1 MTKKLLLSGLDCA
14 HCASKIEAKVQ
25 ELDGVDQAHLNFIEK
40 TLTIQ
45 FKDQALEA
53 HILDSTEKIVKK
65 LEPDVK
71 VKEISK
77 KTEAEST
84 HKSNKKEKSFLM
96 EHIEMII
103 AVILFAAAFA
113 LKGNVSLVVLAVAY
127 ALSGRE
133 VLVKAVKNIFNGQV
147 FDENFL
153 MAVATIGAIVLGEYK
168 EAVGVMIFYGIGEAF
183 QDYAVGRSRESIK
196 ALLDIKAD
204 YANVY
209 KKGLVV
215 KVKPE
220 TVKVGQIVLV
230 KPGEKIPLDGRV
242 VEGQSFLDTSAITG
256 EPIPRKAIEGEAVYS
271 GYINQSSPIKVE
283 VTKAFEDSTVYK
295 ILEMVENASAK
306 KAPTEKF
313 ITKFAKYYTP
323 IVVILAAALAI
334 LPPLVTGTLDFA
346 PWVNR
351 ALIFLVIS
359 CPCALVISIPL
370 GFFGGIGASSKN
382 GILIKGG
389 NYLESLASLDK
400 VIFDK
405 TGTLTHGNFKIDQIV
420 PYDCDEESLM
430 ERLASAEYY
439 SNHPIAKSI
448 MERHPISESAAIED
462 YTEIAGKGI
471 TAKVKGEQIVA
482 GNLALLASFNM
493 DIPEI
498 KTEAVG
504 TYIHLAADGKYRGY
518 VVIKDQIKKDALDLA
533 TNLKA
538 HGVSE
543 TIMLTGDRANAAE
556 ALAKTLKLDKV
567 YAELLPT
574 EKVSQYESIKAA
586 QTGKGHIAFVGD
598 GINDAPVLALADV
611 GISMG
616 ALGSDAAIEAADVVI
631 MNDEPSKI
639 ITGIIIAKQTKKI
652 VTQNIVLSLG
662 VKAIVLG
669 LGAAGMASMWAAV
682 FADVGVALL
691 AILNSS
697 RVLAKKY

>member
-65 LEPDVK
+65 LEPDVT

-482 GNLALLASFNM
+482 GNLALLASFNI

>member
-84 HKSNKKEKSFLM
+84 NQSNKKEKSFLM
-96 EHIEMII
+96 AHIEMII

-482 GNLALLASFNM
+482 GNLALLASFNI

-504 TYIHLAADGKYRGY
+504 TYIHLAANGKYRGY

-662 VKAIVLG
+662 VKAVVLG

>member
-65 LEPDVK
+65 LEPDVT

-77 KTEAEST
+77 KTEAENT

-482 GNLALLASFNM
+482 GNLALLASFNI

>member
-65 LEPDVK
+65 LEPDVT

-84 HKSNKKEKSFLM
+84 HQSNKKEKSFLM
-96 EHIEMII
+96 AHIEMII

-504 TYIHLAADGKYRGY
+504 TYIHLAAGGKYRGY

>member
-77 KTEAEST
+77 KNEAEST

-96 EHIEMII
+96 AHIEMII

-482 GNLALLASFNM
+482 GNLALLASFNI

-504 TYIHLAADGKYRGY
+504 TYIHLAANGKYRGY

-662 VKAIVLG
+662 VKAVVLG

>member
-84 HKSNKKEKSFLM
+84 HQSNKKEKSFLM
-96 EHIEMII
+96 AHIEMII

-482 GNLALLASFNM
+482 GNLALLASFNI

-498 KTEAVG
+498 KTGAVG

-662 VKAIVLG
+662 VKAVVLG

>member
-65 LEPDVK
+65 LEPDVT

-84 HKSNKKEKSFLM
+84 HQSNKKEKSFLM
-96 EHIEMII
+96 AHIEMII

>member
-471 TAKVKGEQIVA
+471 MAKVKGEQIVA
-482 GNLALLASFNM
+482 GNLALLASFNI

>member
-84 HKSNKKEKSFLM
+84 HQSNKKEKSFLM
-96 EHIEMII
+96 AHIEMII

-482 GNLALLASFNM
+482 GNLALLASFNI

-504 TYIHLAADGKYRGY
+504 TYIHLAANGKYRGY

>member
-84 HKSNKKEKSFLM
+84 HKSNKKEKNFLM

-482 GNLALLASFNM
+482 GNLALLASFNI

-533 TNLKA
+533 INLKA

>member
-482 GNLALLASFNM
+482 GNLALLASFNI

>member
-84 HKSNKKEKSFLM
+84 HQSNKKEKSFLM
-96 EHIEMII
+96 AHIEMII

-482 GNLALLASFNM
+482 GNLALLASFNI

-504 TYIHLAADGKYRGY
+504 TYIHLAANGKYRGY

-662 VKAIVLG
+662 VKAVVLG

>member
-84 HKSNKKEKSFLM
+84 HQSNKKEKSFLM
-96 EHIEMII
+96 AHIEMII

-482 GNLALLASFNM
+482 GNLALLASFNI

>member
-84 HKSNKKEKSFLM
+84 HQSNKKEKSFLM

-482 GNLALLASFNM
+482 GNLALLASFNI

-662 VKAIVLG
+662 VKAVVLG

>member
-45 FKDQALEA
+45 FKDQTLEA